1 MKMYTYKFADGTRN
15 TVEVSDG
22 LFEFLT
28 ESDRQEKYGNRRETR
43 RHVSLESLAEKCI
56 EPLVTDEYDFS
67 DLFQNIRNDDL
78 YNAIQSLNKEQKEL
92 IHKVFFERKR
102 LKEIAKDEKVSRA
115 AISMRLSATL
125 SQLRIKR

>member
-1 MKMYTYKFADGTRN
+1 MKKYTYKFADGTRN
-15 TVEVSDG
+15 TVEVDDR

-28 ESDRQEKYGNRRETR
+28 EADKQEKYGNRRESR

-56 EPLVTDEYDFS
+56 EPPVTDEYDFS

-102 LKEIAKDEKVSRA
+102 LKEIAKEEKVSRA